1 MSISEE
7 TTTVPQAPPSAPAP
21 GADIWDIDPVH
32 STVQFVVRHAFT
44 RMRGRFG
51 DVWGVLSIADPPE
64 RSTGH
69 VEIAAGS
76 IDTGQEERDTRLRGE
91 EFLQAERFPS
101 LVFHSTAVRQID
113 DERYTVDG
121 DLTIRDITRPVT
133 LELRYLGRTRDPAGF
148 ERASLRVR
156 AEIDREDYGPSWNV
170 MLQVGG
176 GLLVGKTVHVELEVQ
191 AVRRRG

>member
-7 TTTVPQAPPSAPAP
+7 TTTVPQAPPSTPAP

-32 STVQFVVRHAFT
+32 STIEFVVRHAFT

-76 IDTGQEERDTRLRGE
+76 IDTGQEERDARLRGE

-191 AVRRRG
+191 VVRRRG

>member
-7 TTTVPQAPPSAPAP
+7 TTTVSQAPPSTPAP
-21 GADIWDIDPVH
+21 GADIWDIDPAH
-32 STVQFVVRHAFT
+32 SAVQFVVRLAFT

-51 DVWGVLSIADPPE
+51 EVWGVLSIADPPE

-69 VEIAAGS
+69 VEIAARS
-76 IDTGQEERDTRLRGE
+76 IDTGQEGRDARLRGE

-101 LVFHSTAVRQID
+101 LVFRSTAVRQID

-148 ERASLRVR
+148 ERASLRVW
-156 AEIDREDYGPSWNV
+156 AEIDREDYGPSWNA
-170 MLQVGG
+170 MLQEGG

>member
-1 MSISEE
+1 M
-7 TTTVPQAPPSAPAP
+7 PQAPPSATAP

-32 STVQFVVRHAFT
+32 STVEFVVRHAFT

-76 IDTGQEERDTRLRGE
+76 IDTGQEERDARLRGE

-133 LELRYLGRTRDPAGF
+133 LELRYLGRTRDPAGS

>member
-32 STVQFVVRHAFT
+32 STVEFVVRHAFT

-76 IDTGQEERDTRLRGE
+76 IDTGQEERDARLRGE

-101 LVFHSTAVRQID
+101 LVFHSTAV
-113 DERYTVDG
+113 G

-133 LELRYLGRTRDPAGF
+133 LELRYLGRTRDPAGS

>member
-1 MSISEE
+1 MFVSEE
-7 TTTVPQAPPSAPAP
+7 TTTVPKAPPPAPAP
-21 GADIWDIDPVH
+21 GADIWDIDPAH
-32 STVQFVVRHAFT
+32 STVQFVVRLAFT

-51 DVWGVLSIADPPE
+51 EVWGVLSIADPPE

-76 IDTGQEERDTRLRGE
+76 IDTGQEGRDARLRGE

-101 LVFHSTAVRQID
+101 LVFRSTAVRQID

>member
-7 TTTVPQAPPSAPAP
+7 TTTVPQAPPPAPAS
-21 GADIWDIDPVH
+21 GVDIWDIDPVH

-44 RMRGRFG
+44 RVRGRFG
-51 DVWGVLSIADPPE
+51 DVWGVLSITGPPE

-69 VEIAAGS
+69 VEIAAVS
-76 IDTGQEERDTRLRGE
+76 IDTGQEGRDARLRGE

-101 LVFHSTAVRQID
+101 LVFHSAAVRQID

-133 LELRYLGRTRDPAGF
+133 LEVRYLGRTRDPAGLS
-148 ERASLRVR
+148 RASLRVR

-170 MLQVGG
+170 MLQEGG
-176 GLLVGKTVHVELEVQ
+176 SLLVGKTVHVELEVQ

>member
-7 TTTVPQAPPSAPAP
+7 TTTVPQAPPSATAP

-32 STVQFVVRHAFT
+32 STVEFVVRHAFT
-44 RMRGRFG
+44 RLRGRFG

-76 IDTGQEERDTRLRGE
+76 IDTGE

-101 LVFHSTAVRQID
+101 LVFRCSVRS
-113 DERYTVDG
+113 EAAHPPR
-121 DLTIRDITRPVT
+121 
-133 LELRYLGRTRDPAGF
+133 
-148 ERASLRVR
+148 S
-156 AEIDREDYGPSWNV
+156 
-170 MLQVGG
+170 
-176 GLLVGKTVHVELEVQ
+176 H
-191 AVRRRG
+191 RRGRAG